1 MNIDDKMNKLTLVEI
16 LHKKD
21 SKGSTRKFGKFVCEC
36 GSTKLINFNNVI
48 SGKVVSCGCYRKQSL
63 LNRKHDL
70 SDSPEYNSWSHMKER
85 CYSESCK
92 DYENYG
98 GRGIK
103 VCKRWLESFENF
115 YKDMG
120 NRPDLTY
127 SIDRIDVDGDY
138 YPENC
143 RWASKSEQNYNTRIQ
158 KNNTSGRTGVS
169 FNEKTNLWVAR
180 INVKGKAIF
189 LGYFNSFE
197 NACEAREKAEL
208 NYFGYNKE

>member
-1 MNIDDKMNKLTLVEI
+1 MNKLTLVEI
-16 LHKKD
+16 LYKKD
-21 SKGSTRKFGKFVCEC
+21 GKGSARKFGKFVCDC
-36 GSTKLINFNNVI
+36 GSTKLINFSNVK
-48 SGKVVSCGCYRKQSL
+48 SGKVVSCGCYRKESL

-70 SDSPEYNSWSHMKER
+70 SDSPEYKSWSHMKER
-85 CYSESCK
+85 CYSENCK

-103 VCKRWLESFENF
+103 VCDRWLESFENF
-115 YKDMG
+115 YEDMG
-120 NRPDLTY
+120 NRPDLTH
-127 SIDRIDVDGDY
+127 SIDRIDVNGGY
-138 YPENC
+138 CLENC

-197 NACEAREKAEL
+197 HACGAREKAEL